1 MKLRK
6 ILLMAALTMGAFA
19 AQAQDMSQ
27 LMQPLPVDQKV
38 RVGHLD
44 NGLTYYI
51 RHNEEPKN
59 QAFFYIAQKV
69 GSIQEEESQRG
80 LAHFLEH
87 MCFNGTTHFPDSSLI
102 EYLESIGVKFGA
114 QLNAYTSVE
123 ETVYN
128 IDNVP
133 AREGAIDSCLLIL
146 HDWSHDLT
154 LDGKEIDK
162 ERGVIH
168 GEWRMRNTGFTRI
181 LVKHLEELMSNGR
194 HGRRF
199 PIGLMEVVDE
209 CPYDTLRAYYHK
221 WYRPD
226 LQGIIV
232 VGDIDVDQVE
242 GKIKNL
248 FGPIKVQQPVA
259 KREFYAVPDNAE
271 AVVVADSDP
280 EVTSQVVMISMKH
293 PAIPDSVRNTLPIYM
308 AETMVSTAAG
318 VINQRLNEL
327 SLKADCPFQGA
338 SVDDGSFLLSS
349 KVTGAFNIEVVP
361 KEGRVEEAVKAVME
375 EVYRVDQFGF
385 TKGEID
391 RAVLN
396 RLSGM
401 EQLFNNRDKQRS
413 INYAHEYYSSFLNN
427 DPIPGIEYEY
437 NIMKQI
443 LPQIPTEAFSQ
454 TIQQYISRTDSNL
467 VVLSLNP
474 EKEGLAIP
482 TKEQLLG
489 AIHAAQQ
496 SQLTPWVD
504 NVKTGPL
511 ISNLPKPGKVKKEA
525 AGPCGSKILTLSNG
539 VKVIMKQTDFKDDEI
554 RMMAWSEG
562 GMGRYPDSE
571 RINLQV
577 FDGVAGHSKIGG
589 FTSTE
594 LSKALAGKNVSSSAD
609 VSLREESFAGFS
621 SKKDIQ
627 TLFELIYMTFQPRE
641 KDEDAVASYLNSL
654 RENLRNKALDPMSSL
669 QDSIQATLYGHNP
682 RIKPITEAEVDK
694 VNYDRILEMWADRF
708 ADASD
713 FTFFFLGNI
722 DEAQIRELS
731 AQYLATLPK
740 VKRKDKAVDPGLK
753 MVTGDVTNRYQKKME
768 TPQSFIV
775 CAWTGDTEMTVRNT
789 ALMTILGNC
798 VSEIYLKKIREELGA
813 AYSTSAQGVVTR
825 GSDDRPRYVLQT
837 AFPLKP
843 EMTDTCLQIVQDVF
857 DDVCENGVSQESLTK
872 AKEYLLKT
880 FAQNQRENGFWMN
893 RIASIVR
900 RNYDPAEDYEKI
912 IQGITAENVRQMAVT
927 IKADGN
933 RVRVVMEP
941 QAE

>member
-798 VSEIYLKKIREELGA
+798 VSEIYLKKIRVELGA

>member
-1 MKLRK
+1 MKLK
-6 ILLMAALTMGAFA
+6 QILMTAVLGLCALQAA
-19 AQAQDMSQ
+19 AQDMSQ
-27 LMQPLPVDQKV
+27 LMQPLPVDPKV

-102 EYLESIGVKFGA
+102 EYLEGIGVKFGA

-181 LVKHLEELMSNGR
+181 LVKHLEELMSGSR
-194 HGRRF
+194 YGRRF

-248 FGPIKVQQPVA
+248 FGPITVKQPVA
-259 KREFYAVPDNAE
+259 KREFYSVPDNTE
-271 AVVVADSDP
+271 AVVVSDSDP

-293 PAIPDSVRNTLPIYM
+293 PAIPDSMRNTLPIYL
-308 AETMVSTAAG
+308 AENIIGTANS
-318 VINQRLNEL
+318 VLNQRLHEL

-338 SVDDGSFLLSS
+338 SVGDGEFLLSS
-349 KVTGAFNIEVVP
+349 KVTAAFNVEIMP
-361 KEGRVEEAVKAVME
+361 KEGRVEEAIKAVME
-375 EVYRVDQFGF
+375 EVYRVDEFGF

-396 RLSGM
+396 KLSGM
-401 EQLFNNRDKQRS
+401 EQLFNNREKQRS
-413 INYAHEYYSSFLNN
+413 INYAHEYYRSFLNN
-427 DPIPGIEYEY
+427 EPIPGIETEY
-437 NIMKQI
+437 QMLKQVY
-443 LPQIPTEAFSQ
+443 PQIPAEAFSQ
-454 TIQQYISRTDSNL
+454 TIQQYISRSDTNL

-482 TKEQLLG
+482 TKDQLLG

-496 SQLTPWVD
+496 SQLTAWVD

-511 ISNLPKPGKVKKEA
+511 IENLPKAGKVKKEA
-525 AGPCGSKILTLSNG
+525 AGPCDSKVLTLSNG

-554 RMMAWSEG
+554 RMMAWSDG
-562 GMGRYPDSE
+562 GVGRYPVSE
-571 RINLQV
+571 RINLEA
-577 FDGVAGHSKIGG
+577 FDGVMGRSKIGG

-594 LSKALAGKNVSSSAD
+594 LTKALAGKNVSSSAN
-609 VSLREESFAGFS
+609 VSLREENFSGFS

-641 KDEDAVASYLNSL
+641 KDEESVASYLASL
-654 RENLRNKALDPMSSL
+654 REELRNKDLNPMSSL

-682 RIKPITEAEVDK
+682 RLKPMTEAEVDQ
-694 VNYDRILEMWADRF
+694 VNYDRILEIWKDRF

-713 FTFFFLGNI
+713 FTFIFLGNI
-722 DEAQIRELS
+722 DEQQIRELS

-740 VKRKDKAVDPGLK
+740 VKRKDKPVDPGLNF
-753 MVTGDVTNRYQKKME
+753 VTGDVTNRYKKKMQ

-798 VSEIYLKKIREELGA
+798 VAEQYLKKIREELGA
-813 AYSTSAQGVVTR
+813 AYTTSAQGMVTR
-825 GSDDRPRYVLQT
+825 GSDDRPRYVLQA

-857 DDVCENGVSQESLTK
+857 MDAAENGVSEESVNK

-880 FAQNQRENGFWMN
+880 FKQNQRENGFWMN

-900 RNYDPAEDYEKI
+900 RNYDPAENYEQI
-912 IQGITAENVRQMAVT
+912 VGSITPSNVKQMATT
-927 IKADGN
+927 IMAEGN
-933 RVRVVMEP
+933 RVRVIMEP
-941 QAE
+941 EQE